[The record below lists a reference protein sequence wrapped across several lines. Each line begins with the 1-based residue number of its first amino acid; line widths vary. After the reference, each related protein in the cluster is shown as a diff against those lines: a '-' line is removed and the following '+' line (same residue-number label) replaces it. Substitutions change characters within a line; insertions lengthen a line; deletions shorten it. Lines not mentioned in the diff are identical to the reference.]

1 MSLRIGISILSDK
14 FLCFCNVRNA
24 KMYDLDGDEMNICS
38 VAVIGG
44 GTMGAGIIYTISNLG
59 VPVIFKELNENLVKK
74 CQDQVNRIYASAVNK
89 GKITEEEMKKGLKL
103 IHGDSDYKGFEK
115 VDLVIEAVP
124 EDVVIKERIFQ
135 EMDRICKPEAIF
147 ASNTSA
153 HLISELASFTQRKS
167 KFIGMHWFNP
177 PHVMRLIE
185 VVPGLETSEETV
197 KTTMAFCEKLKK
209 VPIRLKECA
218 GFLVARLLGMYV
230 NEAFWML
237 GEGYRPADIDQSGV
251 EMGMPMGPFTLG
263 DMAGW
268 DIVHH
273 ANETLYESYGMR
285 FKIPPLF
292 HHLVTS
298 GKLGVKTGE
307 GVYSYKK
314 VESGPPQKV
323 GDISTSLSKQ
333 EREVLSNRMLWTM
346 INEGIRC
353 LDEGIANEVDIDKA
367 LQLGAGMPKGP
378 LRWADEVGLDWVF
391 TELDNRK
398 EAFGER
404 YWPSPLLRRKV
415 KAGHLGKEVGKGFFD
430 YGS

>member
-1 MSLRIGISILSDK
+1 
-14 FLCFCNVRNA
+14 
-24 KMYDLDGDEMNICS
+24 MNIGS
-38 VAVIGG
+38 VAVVGG
-44 GTMGAGIIYTISNLG
+44 GAMGAGIIYTVSNFG
-59 VPVIFKELNENLVKK
+59 FRVFFKELNDELVKR
-74 CQDQVNRIYASAVNK
+74 CLDQLNRIYSSALNK
-89 GKITEEEMKKGLKL
+89 GKMTEEEVKKALRL
-103 IHGDSDYKGFEK
+103 IHGGSNYKGFEE

-124 EDVVIKERIFQ
+124 EDVGIKRRIFQ
-135 EMDRICKPEAIF
+135 ELDRICKPEAIF

-153 HLISELASFTQRKS
+153 LPISELASFTERKS

-177 PHVMRLIE
+177 PNVMRLIE

-197 KTTMAFCEKLKK
+197 KTAMTFCERLNK

-237 GEGYRPADIDQSGV
+237 GEGHRPADIDQSGV

-298 GKLGVKTGE
+298 GTLGVKTGE

-404 YWPSPLLRRKV
+404 YWPSP
-415 KAGHLGKEVGKGFFD
+415 F
-430 YGS
+430 

>member
-1 MSLRIGISILSDK
+1 
-14 FLCFCNVRNA
+14 
-24 KMYDLDGDEMNICS
+24 MNIQS
-38 VAVIGG
+38 VAVVGG
-44 GTMGAGIIYTISNLG
+44 GTMGAGIVYTVSNFG
-59 VPVIFKELNENLVKK
+59 FRVFFKELNDDLVEK
-74 CQDQVNRIYASAVNK
+74 CQGQVNRIYSSALKK
-89 GKITEEEMKKGLKL
+89 GKMTEEEVKKALRL
-103 IHGDSDYKGFEK
+103 IHGGSDYKGFEEA
-115 VDLVIEAVP
+115 DLVIEAVP
-124 EDVVIKERIFQ
+124 EDVVVKRRVFQ
-135 EMDRICKPEAIF
+135 EMDRLCKAEAIF

-153 HLISELASFTQRKS
+153 LPISELASFAERKS

-185 VVPGLETSEETV
+185 VVPGLETSEETI
-197 KTTMAFCEKLKK
+197 KTLMAFCERLGK
-209 VPIRLKECA
+209 VPVRLKECA

-237 GEGYRPADIDQSGV
+237 GEKYRSADIDQSSI

-268 DIVHH
+268 DVVHH
-273 ANETLYESYGMR
+273 ANKTLYESYGMR

-292 HHLVTS
+292 HDLVTS
-298 GKLGVKTGE
+298 GKLGIKTGQ
-307 GVYSYKK
+307 GIYSYKK
-314 VESGPPQKV
+314 TESGLPQKA
-323 GDISTSLSKQ
+323 GDLSTSLNKQ
-333 EREVLSNRMLWTM
+333 DREILSNRLLWTM

-415 KAGHLGKEVGKGFFD
+415 KAGHLGQKVGRGF
-430 YGS
+430 YEYKT

>member
-1 MSLRIGISILSDK
+1 M
-14 FLCFCNVRNA
+14 CN
-24 KMYDLDGDEMNICS
+24 LDGDEMNIWS
-38 VAVIGG
+38 VAVVGG
-44 GTMGAGIIYTISNLG
+44 GTMGAGIIYAISNLG

-153 HLISELASFTQRKS
+153 LLISELASFTQRRS

-185 VVPGLETSEETV
+185 VIPGLETSEETV
-197 KTTMAFCEKLKK
+197 KTTMALCEKLNK

-218 GFLVARLLGMYV
+218 GFLIARLLGMYV

-237 GEGYRPADIDQSGV
+237 GEGHRPADIDQSGV

-273 ANETLYESYGMR
+273 ANMTLYEAYGKR
-285 FKIPPLF
+285 FKIPPHF
-292 HHLVTS
+292 HELVS
-298 GKLGVKTGE
+298 SRQFGVKVGK
-307 GVYSYKK
+307 GIYQYKRD
-314 VESGPPQKV
+314 ESGPPQKTD
-323 GDISTSLSKQ
+323 DISPSLNKR
-333 EREVLSNRMLWTM
+333 EREILSNRLLWTM

-353 LDEGIANEVDIDKA
+353 LDESIASQVDIDKA

-378 LRWADEVGLDWVF
+378 LRWADEVGLDWIF
-391 TELDNRK
+391 MELDNRK
-398 EAFGER
+398 EMFGER
-404 YWPSPLLRRKV
+404 YWTSPLLRRKV
-415 KAGHLGKEVGKGFFD
+415 KAGHLGTKVGKGFFD
-430 YGS
+430 YRS

>member
-1 MSLRIGISILSDK
+1 VEREI
-14 FLCFCNVRNA
+14 
-24 KMYDLDGDEMNICS
+24 NIRS
-38 VAVIGG
+38 VAVVGG
-44 GTMGAGIIYTISNLG
+44 GTMGVGIVYTVSNFG
-59 VPVIFKELNENLVKK
+59 FRVFFKELNDDLVKK
-74 CQDQVNRIYASAVNK
+74 CQDQVNRIYSSALNK
-89 GKITEEEMKKGLKL
+89 GKMTEEEVKKALRL
-103 IHGDSDYKGFEK
+103 IHGGSNYKGFEE

-124 EDVVIKERIFQ
+124 EDVGIKRRIFQ
-135 EMDRICKPEAIF
+135 ELDRLCRPEAIF

-153 HLISELASFTQRKS
+153 LPISELASFTERKS

-177 PHVMRLIE
+177 PNVMRLIE

-197 KTTMAFCEKLKK
+197 KTTMAFCERLGK

-237 GEGYRPADIDQSGV
+237 GEKYRPADIDQSGI

-268 DIVHH
+268 DVVHH

-292 HHLVTS
+292 HDLVTS

-353 LDEGIANEVDIDKA
+353 LDEGVANEIDIDKA
-367 LQLGAGMPKGP
+367 LQLGAGLPKGP
-378 LRWADEVGLDWVF
+378 LRWADEVGLDWIF
-391 TELDNRK
+391 IELDSRK

-404 YWPSPLLRRKV
+404 YRPSPLLRRKV
-415 KAGHLGKEVGKGFFD
+415 KAGHLGKKAGRGFFD
-430 YGS
+430 YKA

>member
-1 MSLRIGISILSDK
+1 MDIK
-14 FLCFCNVRNA
+14 
-24 KMYDLDGDEMNICS
+24 S
-38 VAVIGG
+38 VGVVGG
-44 GTMGAGIIYTISNLG
+44 GAMGAGIVYTVSHFG
-59 VPVIFKELNENLVKK
+59 FRVFFKELNDDLVKK
-74 CQDQVNRIYASAVNK
+74 CQDQVNRIYTSALNK
-89 GKITEEEMKKGLKL
+89 GKMTEEEVKKGLRL
-103 IHGDSDYKGFEK
+103 IHGGSDYKGFDE

-124 EDVVIKERIFQ
+124 ENVVIKKRVFQ
-135 EMDRICKPEAIF
+135 ELDRLCKAEAIF

-153 HLISELASFTQRKS
+153 LPISELASLTQRKS

-185 VVPGLETSEETV
+185 VVPGLETSEETIETV
-197 KTTMAFCEKLKK
+197 MAFCGRLGK

-237 GEGYRPADIDQSGV
+237 GERYRPADIDQSGI

-268 DIVHH
+268 DVVHH

-292 HHLVTS
+292 HDLVTS
-298 GKLGVKTGE
+298 GKLGVKTGQ

-314 VESGPPQKV
+314 VESGPPQKA
-323 GDISTSLSKQ
+323 GDISPSLNKQ
-333 EREVLSNRMLWTM
+333 EREILSKRLLWII

-353 LDEGIANEVDIDKA
+353 LDGGIANEVDIDKA
-367 LQLGAGMPKGP
+367 LQLGTGMPRGP

-391 TELDNRK
+391 TELDKRK

-415 KAGHLGKEVGKGFFD
+415 KAGHLGQKVGKGF
-430 YGS
+430 YEYKT

>member
-1 MSLRIGISILSDK
+1 MEREMTIG
-14 FLCFCNVRNA
+14 NVA
-24 KMYDLDGDEMNICS
+24 I
-38 VAVIGG
+38 VGG
-44 GTMGAGIIYTISNLG
+44 GAMGAGIVYTVSNFG
-59 VPVIFKELNENLVKK
+59 FRVFFKEINDDLVKK
-74 CQDQVNRIYASAVNK
+74 CQDQVNRIYSAALNK
-89 GKITEEEMKKGLKL
+89 GRMTEEEVKKALRL
-103 IHGDSDYKGFEK
+103 IHGGVDYKGFEE

-124 EDVVIKERIFQ
+124 EDVVIKKRVFE
-135 EMDRICKPEAIF
+135 ELDRLCKTEAIF

-153 HLISELASFTQRKS
+153 LPISELASFTERKS

-218 GFLVARLLGMYV
+218 GFLVARLLGIYV

-237 GEGYRPADIDQSGV
+237 GEGYLPSDIDQSGV

-268 DIVHH
+268 DVVHH
-273 ANETLYESYGMR
+273 ANRTLYESYGPR
-285 FKIPPLF
+285 FKIPPHF
-292 HHLVTS
+292 DQLVS
-298 GKLGVKTGE
+298 LGKFGMKTGE
-307 GVYSYKK
+307 GIYQYKK
-314 VESGPPQKV
+314 VESGPPQKT
-323 GDISTSLSKQ
+323 GDQSPSQNKEEQ
-333 EREVLSNRMLWTM
+333 QVLSNRFFCTI

-353 LDEGIANEVDIDKA
+353 LDEGITNEDDMDKA
-367 LQLGAGMPKGP
+367 LPLGAGMPKGP
-378 LRWADEVGLDWVF
+378 LHWADEVGLDWIF

-415 KAGHLGKEVGKGFFD
+415 KAGHLGKKIGKGFFD
-430 YGS
+430 YKVQN

>member
-1 MSLRIGISILSDK
+1 MSIG
-14 FLCFCNVRNA
+14 
-24 KMYDLDGDEMNICS
+24 S
-38 VAVIGG
+38 VAVVGG
-44 GTMGAGIIYTISNLG
+44 GTMGSGIVSTVSNFG
-59 VPVIFKELNENLVKK
+59 FRVFFKELNDDLVKT
-74 CQDQVNRIYASAVNK
+74 CLNQVNRIYNSALNK
-89 GKITEEEMKKGLKL
+89 GKMTEEEVKKALSL
-103 IHGDSDYKGFEK
+103 IQGRRDYKGFEE

-124 EDVVIKERIFQ
+124 EEISIKKAIFE
-135 EMDRICKPEAIF
+135 EMDRRCKPEAIF

-153 HLISELASFTQRKS
+153 LPISELASFTHRKS

-177 PHVMRLIE
+177 PQVMRLIE

-237 GEGYRPADIDQSGV
+237 GEKYRPAEIDQSGV
-251 EMGMPMGPFTLG
+251 GMGMPMGPFTLG

-268 DIVHH
+268 DVVHH
-273 ANETLYESYGMR
+273 ANQTLYESYGMR

-292 HHLVTS
+292 HELVDS
-298 GKLGVKTGE
+298 GKFGMKVGQ
-307 GVYSYKK
+307 GIYSYQK
-314 VESGPPQKV
+314 VESGPPQKT
-323 GDISTSLSKQ
+323 GDVSPSPNQQ
-333 EREVLSNRMLWTM
+333 EREILSNRLLLTM

-353 LDEGIANEVDIDKA
+353 LDEGIASDVDIDKA

-378 LRWADEVGLDWVF
+378 LNWADEVGLDWIF
-391 TELDNRK
+391 TGLDNRK

-404 YWPSPLLRRKV
+404 YWPAPLLRRKV
-415 KAGHLGKEVGKGFFD
+415 KAGHLGKKVGKGF
-430 YGS
+430 YEYKT

>member
-1 MSLRIGISILSDK
+1 MEKGLNIESI
-14 FLCFCNVRNA
+14 
-24 KMYDLDGDEMNICS
+24 
-38 VAVIGG
+38 AVVGG
-44 GTMGAGIIYTISNLG
+44 GTMGAGIIYTASSFG
-59 VPVIFKELNENLVKK
+59 FKVFFKELNDDLVKK
-74 CQDQVNRIYASAVNK
+74 CQEQVNRIYRSALNK
-89 GKITEEEMKKGLKL
+89 GKITEDEVKKALSL
-103 IHGDSDYKGFEK
+103 IQGRSDYKGFED
-115 VDLVIEAVP
+115 VDLIIEAIP
-124 EDVVIKERIFQ
+124 EDVVIKKRIFQ
-135 EMDRICKPEAIF
+135 EMDRLCKPETIF

-153 HLISELASFTQRKS
+153 LPISELASFTERRP

-197 KTTMAFCEKLKK
+197 KATMAFCETLKK

-237 GEGYRPADIDQSGV
+237 GEKYRPADIDQSGV
-251 EMGMPMGPFTLG
+251 ELGMPMGPFTLG

-268 DIVHH
+268 DVVHH

-292 HHLVTS
+292 HDLVTS
-298 GKLGVKTGE
+298 GRLGVKTGQ
-307 GVYSYKK
+307 GIYSYKK
-314 VESGPPQKV
+314 VESGPPQKT
-323 GDISTSLSKQ
+323 GDIAPSLNKKD
-333 EREVLSNRMLWTM
+333 REILSNRFFWTM
-346 INEGIRC
+346 INEGIHC

-378 LRWADEVGLDWVF
+378 LAWADEVGLDWIF
-391 TELDNRK
+391 TELDHHK
-398 EAFGER
+398 EVFGER

-415 KAGHLGKEVGKGFFD
+415 KAGHLGKKVGRGFFNHKE
-430 YGS
+430 

>member
-1 MSLRIGISILSDK
+1 
-14 FLCFCNVRNA
+14 
-24 KMYDLDGDEMNICS
+24 MNIGS
-38 VAVIGG
+38 VAVVGG
-44 GTMGAGIIYTISNLG
+44 GAMGGGIVYTVSNFG
-59 VPVIFKELNENLVKK
+59 FRVFFKELNDDLVKR
-74 CQDQVNRIYASAVNK
+74 CHDEVNRIYASALKK
-89 GKITEEEMKKGLKL
+89 GKMTEEQVRKGLSL
-103 IHGDSDYKGFEK
+103 IHGRIDYNGFEE

-124 EDVVIKERIFQ
+124 EDVRIKKAVFL
-135 EMDRICKPEAIF
+135 EMDRLCKPETIF

-153 HLISELASFTQRKS
+153 LPISELASFTQRRS

-197 KTTMAFCEKLKK
+197 KTTMAFCEALRK

-237 GEGYRPADIDQSGV
+237 GEKYRPADIDQSGV

-268 DIVHH
+268 DVVHH
-273 ANETLYESYGMR
+273 ANQTLYESYGMR

-292 HHLVTS
+292 HDLVTS
-298 GKLGVKTGE
+298 GKLGVKTGQ
-307 GVYSYKK
+307 GIYSYQKGG
-314 VESGPPQKV
+314 SGLPQKT
-323 GDISTSLSKQ
+323 GDVSPSPGKQ
-333 EREVLSNRMLWTM
+333 EREILSNRFLWTM

-353 LDEGIANEVDIDKA
+353 LDEGIAKEVDIDRA

-378 LRWADEVGLDWVF
+378 LKWADEVGLDWIF
-391 TELDNRK
+391 EGLDSRK

-404 YWPSPLLRRKV
+404 YWPAPLLRRKV
-415 KAGHLGKEVGKGFFD
+415 KAGHLGQKVGKGFYD
-430 YGS
+430 YKA

>member
-1 MSLRIGISILSDK
+1 M
-14 FLCFCNVRNA
+14 
-24 KMYDLDGDEMNICS
+24 
-38 VAVIGG
+38 
-44 GTMGAGIIYTISNLG
+44 
-59 VPVIFKELNENLVKK
+59 
-74 CQDQVNRIYASAVNK
+74 
-89 GKITEEEMKKGLKL
+89 
-103 IHGDSDYKGFEK
+103 
-115 VDLVIEAVP
+115 DLVIEAVP
-124 EDVVIKERIFQ
+124 EDVGIKRRIFQ
-135 EMDRICKPEAIF
+135 ELDGLCRPEAIF

-153 HLISELASFTQRKS
+153 LPISELASFTERKS

-197 KTTMAFCEKLKK
+197 KTAMTFCERLNK

-237 GEGYRPADIDQSGV
+237 GEGYGAADIDQSSV

-268 DIVHH
+268 DVVHH

-292 HHLVTS
+292 HDLVTS
-298 GKLGVKTGE
+298 GKLGVKTGQ
-307 GVYSYKK
+307 GVYTYKK
-314 VESGPPQKV
+314 VGSGPPQKT
-323 GDISTSLSKQ
+323 GDISPSLNRQ
-333 EREVLSNRMLWTM
+333 EREILSNRLLWTM
-346 INEGIRC
+346 LNEGIRC
-353 LDEGIANEVDIDKA
+353 LDEGIASEVDIDKA

-378 LRWADEVGLDWVF
+378 LYWADEVGLDWVF
-391 TELDNRK
+391 IELDNQK

-415 KAGHLGKEVGKGFFD
+415 KAGHLGKKVGKGFFD
-430 YGS
+430 YKA

>member
-1 MSLRIGISILSDK
+1 
-14 FLCFCNVRNA
+14 
-24 KMYDLDGDEMNICS
+24 MNIGS
-38 VAVIGG
+38 IAVVGG
-44 GTMGAGIIYTISNLG
+44 GTMGAGIVYTVSNFG
-59 VPVIFKELNENLVKK
+59 FRVFFKELNDDLVKR
-74 CQDQVNRIYASAVNK
+74 CQDQVNRLHRSALNK
-89 GKITEEEMKKGLKL
+89 GKITDGEVKKAISL
-103 IHGDSDYKGFEK
+103 IHGRSDYKGFEE

-124 EDVVIKERIFQ
+124 EDVGIKRRIFQ
-135 EMDRICKPEAIF
+135 ELDGLCRPEAIF

-153 HLISELASFTQRKS
+153 LPISELASFTERKS

-197 KTTMAFCEKLKK
+197 KTAMTFCERLNK

-237 GEGYRPADIDQSGV
+237 GEGYGAADIDQSSV

-268 DIVHH
+268 DVVHH

-292 HHLVTS
+292 HDLVTS
-298 GKLGVKTGE
+298 GKLGVKTGQ
-307 GVYSYKK
+307 GVYTYKK
-314 VESGPPQKV
+314 VGSGPPQKT
-323 GDISTSLSKQ
+323 GDISPSLNRQ
-333 EREVLSNRMLWTM
+333 EREILSNRLLWTM
-346 INEGIRC
+346 LNEGIRC
-353 LDEGIANEVDIDKA
+353 LDEGIASEVDIDKA

-378 LRWADEVGLDWVF
+378 LYWADEVGLDWVF
-391 TELDNRK
+391 IELDNQK

-415 KAGHLGKEVGKGFFD
+415 KAGHLGKKVGKGFFD
-430 YGS
+430 YKA

>member
-1 MSLRIGISILSDK
+1 
-14 FLCFCNVRNA
+14 
-24 KMYDLDGDEMNICS
+24 MNFKN
-38 VAVIGG
+38 VAVVGG
-44 GTMGAGIIYTISNLG
+44 GIMGAGIIHTVSNFG
-59 VPVIFKELNENLVKK
+59 FRVFFKELNNDLVKT
-74 CQDQVNRIYASAVNK
+74 CLNQVNRIYNSALNK
-89 GKITEEEMKKGLKL
+89 GKMTEEEVKKALSL
-103 IHGDSDYKGFEK
+103 IQGRSDYKGFDE

-124 EDVVIKERIFQ
+124 EEVSIKKAIF
-135 EMDRICKPEAIF
+135 EEIDRFCKPEAVF

-153 HLISELASFTQRKS
+153 LPISELASFTKRSS

-177 PHVMRLIE
+177 PQIMKLIE

-197 KTTMAFCEKLKK
+197 HTLMAFCEKLKK

-230 NEAFWML
+230 NEAFWMQ
-237 GEGYRPADIDQSGV
+237 GEGFRPADIDQSGI

-268 DIVHH
+268 DVVLH
-273 ANETLYESYGMR
+273 ANQTLCESYGMR
-285 FKIPPLF
+285 FKIPPRF
-292 HHLVTS
+292 QDLVTS
-298 GKLGVKTGE
+298 GKFGVKTGQ
-307 GVYSYKK
+307 GIYSYQK
-314 VESGPPQKV
+314 VGTGPPQKT
-323 GDISTSLSKQ
+323 GDVFPSPNRQ
-333 EREVLSNRMLWTM
+333 EREILSNRFLWTM

-378 LRWADEVGLDWVF
+378 LRWADEVGLDWIF
-391 TELDNRK
+391 KELDNRK

-415 KAGHLGKEVGKGFFD
+415 KAGHLGQKVGRGFYEVET
-430 YGS
+430 

>member
-1 MSLRIGISILSDK
+1 LTIHQYIRGHLEENKM
-14 FLCFCNVRNA
+14 NV
-24 KMYDLDGDEMNICS
+24 GS
-38 VAVIGG
+38 VAVVGG
-44 GTMGAGIIYTISNLG
+44 GAMGAGIIYTVSNFG
-59 VPVIFKELNENLVKK
+59 VPVIFKELNEDLVKR
-74 CQDQVNRIYASAVNK
+74 CLIQVNRIYGSALNK
-89 GKITEEEMKKGLKL
+89 GKVTEGQVRKALSL
-103 IHGDSDYKGFEK
+103 IYGRSNYTGFEE

-124 EDVVIKERIFQ
+124 EDVVIKKRIF
-135 EMDRICKPEAIF
+135 EELECFCKPEAIF

-153 HLISELASFTQRKS
+153 LPISELASFTQRRS

-185 VVPGLETSEETV
+185 VVPGLETSQETIE
-197 KTTMAFCEKLKK
+197 TMMEFCEKLGK

-237 GEGYRPADIDQSGV
+237 GEGYLCADIDQSGV
-251 EMGMPMGPFTLG
+251 DLGMPMGPFTLG

-268 DIVHH
+268 DVVFH
-273 ANETLYESYGMR
+273 ANETLYESYGTR

-292 HHLVTS
+292 HDLVTC
-298 GKLGVKTGE
+298 GKLGVKTGQ

-314 VESGPPQKV
+314 VESGPPQKTS
-323 GDISTSLSKQ
+323 DISPSLNKQ
-333 EREVLSNRMLWTM
+333 EREILSNRLLWTM

-353 LDEGIANEVDIDKA
+353 LDEGIANDLDIDKA

-378 LRWADEVGLDWVF
+378 LNWADEVGLDWIF

-415 KAGHLGKEVGKGFFD
+415 KAGHLGKKVGKGFLIMNHK
-430 YGS
+430 